1 MCCRNILGQTIVHFT
16 KDWFKLYKHNIAFHL
31 FQARAG
37 MISTVD
43 VLKVVGAFV
52 NEDDYTVWSDL
63 TGNLGQISILL
74 QNTDG
79 FEDFKTFSKK
89 LYKPVAQSLGWD
101 AKESEGLSAI
111 YL

>member
-1 MCCRNILGQTIVHFT
+1 
-16 KDWFKLYKHNIAFHL
+16 
-31 FQARAG
+31 

-89 LYKPVAQSLGWD
+89 LYKSVAKSLGWD

>member
-1 MCCRNILGQTIVHFT
+1 MPSTI
-16 KDWFKLYKHNIAFHL
+16 

-111 YL
+111 DL